1 MGIWRSG
8 RGRRLAHLAMLGP
21 FLLFALLAPAVMPH
35 RTPAGAITLVLCGA
49 DGPAE
54 IVIDLATG
62 QPVEKGPAV
71 ADERCAWANAPSAA
85 LDLGRPALIGRSLAP
100 VAASPAPAPVAL
112 RAAEATGL
120 PPATGPPA
128 V

>member
-1 MGIWRSG
+1 
-8 RGRRLAHLAMLGP
+8 MLGP
-21 FLLFALLAPAVMPH
+21 FILFALLAPSVMPH
-35 RTPAGAITLVLCGA
+35 RSPAGAITLVLCGA
-49 DGPAE
+49 DGPGE

-71 ADERCAWANAPSAA
+71 ADERCAWANAHSAA
-85 LDLGRPALIGRSLAP
+85 LDPGRLAPLGRSLTP
-100 VAASPAPAPVAL
+100 AAAAPAPAPVAL